1 MKIFFGQAMV
11 CGVRRA
17 PRIDCCYGYHGC
29 HDIIPPFMFGTFGTV
44 KGLLVSVGFDITT
57 CQVHVLT
64 RSAKR
69 PLLAGYLLLMQICL
83 HMFEVFSLDM
93 RGRRPAL
100 TSHNCFE
107 ILGP

>member
-1 MKIFFGQAMV
+1 
-11 CGVRRA
+11 
-17 PRIDCCYGYHGC
+17 
-29 HDIIPPFMFGTFGTV
+29 MFGTFGTV
-44 KGLLVSVGFDITT
+44 KGLLISVGFDITT

-83 HMFEVFSLDM
+83 HIFEVFSLDM